1 MKKRMELYMA
11 VLLLVAV
18 CLLSK
23 EGAVLVSSMR
33 AAEEKPCIVV
43 DAGHG
48 GDDPGKIGIHGELEK
63 DINLAIA
70 KKVKARLEKE
80 NITVILT
87 RETDESLDKG
97 ESGSKKVADMRNR
110 CRLIDE
116 AKPLFTISV
125 HQNSYTEES
134 ISGAQCFY
142 FGQSEEGRKI
152 AGIMQESLR
161 SHLDTENKREA
172 KANES
177 YYLLKKTAYPTV
189 IVECGFLSNSE
200 EAAKLSTG
208 EYQEAV
214 AEAIADGIL
223 DCLGNETTDTEE
235 AGMSNE
241 TADTEKQKTKQH

>member
-97 ESGSKKVADMRNR
+97 E
-110 CRLIDE
+110 
-116 AKPLFTISV
+116 KPLFTISV

-223 DCLGNETTDTEE
+223 DCLGNETADTEE

>member
-80 NITVILT
+80 NITSKDKEKKLRVKNKYVYGSTLVY
-87 RETDESLDKG
+87 DE
-97 ESGSKKVADMRNR
+97 
-110 CRLIDE
+110 
-116 AKPLFTISV
+116 
-125 HQNSYTEES
+125 NS
-134 ISGAQCFY
+134 I
-142 FGQSEEGRKI
+142 
-152 AGIMQESLR
+152 
-161 SHLDTENKREA
+161 
-172 KANES
+172 
-177 YYLLKKTAYPTV
+177 
-189 IVECGFLSNSE
+189 
-200 EAAKLSTG
+200 
-208 EYQEAV
+208 
-214 AEAIADGIL
+214 
-223 DCLGNETTDTEE
+223 
-235 AGMSNE
+235 
-241 TADTEKQKTKQH
+241 

>member
-134 ISGAQCFY
+134 ISPRRAEKLPGLCRKAC
-142 FGQSEEGRKI
+142 GRIWIRKI
-152 AGIMQESLR
+152 SG
-161 SHLDTENKREA
+161 
-172 KANES
+172 
-177 YYLLKKTAYPTV
+177 
-189 IVECGFLSNSE
+189 
-200 EAAKLSTG
+200 
-208 EYQEAV
+208 
-214 AEAIADGIL
+214 
-223 DCLGNETTDTEE
+223 
-235 AGMSNE
+235 
-241 TADTEKQKTKQH
+241 KQKPMRVIIS

>member
-1 MKKRMELYMA
+1 MELYMA

-116 AKPLFTISV
+116 AKPLFYHKCPSEQLYGRV
-125 HQNSYTEES
+125 HKRSPVLLFWTVR
-134 ISGAQCFY
+134 G
-142 FGQSEEGRKI
+142 GQKNCRDY
-152 AGIMQESLR
+152 AG
-161 SHLDTENKREA
+161 K
-172 KANES
+172 
-177 YYLLKKTAYPTV
+177 P
-189 IVECGFLSNSE
+189 
-200 EAAKLSTG
+200 
-208 EYQEAV
+208 AV
-214 AEAIADGIL
+214 ASGY
-223 DCLGNETTDTEE
+223 G
-235 AGMSNE
+235 
-241 TADTEKQKTKQH
+241 K

>member
-134 ISGAQCFY
+134 ISGAQ
-142 FGQSEEGRKI
+142 
-152 AGIMQESLR
+152 
-161 SHLDTENKREA
+161 
-172 KANES
+172 
-177 YYLLKKTAYPTV
+177 
-189 IVECGFLSNSE
+189 
-200 EAAKLSTG
+200 
-208 EYQEAV
+208 
-214 AEAIADGIL
+214 
-223 DCLGNETTDTEE
+223 
-235 AGMSNE
+235 
-241 TADTEKQKTKQH
+241 

>member
-1 MKKRMELYMA
+1 
-11 VLLLVAV
+11 
-18 CLLSK
+18 
-23 EGAVLVSSMR
+23 
-33 AAEEKPCIVV
+33 
-43 DAGHG
+43 
-48 GDDPGKIGIHGELEK
+48 
-63 DINLAIA
+63 
-70 KKVKARLEKE
+70 
-80 NITVILT
+80 VILT

-223 DCLGNETTDTEE
+223 DCLGNETADTEE

>member
-1 MKKRMELYMA
+1 MA

-97 ESGSKKVADMRNR
+97 RA
-110 CRLIDE
+110 
-116 AKPLFTISV
+116 
-125 HQNSYTEES
+125 
-134 ISGAQCFY
+134 
-142 FGQSEEGRKI
+142 
-152 AGIMQESLR
+152 
-161 SHLDTENKREA
+161 
-172 KANES
+172 
-177 YYLLKKTAYPTV
+177 
-189 IVECGFLSNSE
+189 
-200 EAAKLSTG
+200 AAKRWQICVT
-208 EYQEAV
+208 A
-214 AEAIADGIL
+214 
-223 DCLGNETTDTEE
+223 
-235 AGMSNE
+235 AG
-241 TADTEKQKTKQH
+241 

>member
-1 MKKRMELYMA
+1 M
-11 VLLLVAV
+11 
-18 CLLSK
+18 CLSCYCLCQKCFTGSRRSYK
-23 EGAVLVSSMR
+23 QSSFR
-33 AAEEKPCIVV
+33 QLRS
-43 DAGHG
+43 DG
-48 GDDPGKIGIHGELEK
+48 GI
-63 DINLAIA
+63 
-70 KKVKARLEKE
+70 
-80 NITVILT
+80 
-87 RETDESLDKG
+87 
-97 ESGSKKVADMRNR
+97 
-110 CRLIDE
+110 
-116 AKPLFTISV
+116 F
-125 HQNSYTEES
+125 
-134 ISGAQCFY
+134 
-142 FGQSEEGRKI
+142 

-177 YYLLKKTAYPTV
+177 YYLLKKTAYPTI

-223 DCLGNETTDTEE
+223 DCLGNETVDTEE

>member
-177 YYLLKKTAYPTV
+177 YYLLKKT
-189 IVECGFLSNSE
+189 EDR
-200 EAAKLSTG
+200 ST
-208 EYQEAV
+208 E
-214 AEAIADGIL
+214 
-223 DCLGNETTDTEE
+223 
-235 AGMSNE
+235 
-241 TADTEKQKTKQH
+241 

>member
-116 AKPLFTISV
+116 AKPATSFISASPAASPSASSPAPVCICCSAYCSDKMRCSFSARITPAPDAAGVSMALTLVHNEVVVVRIAAASHNFFTVLYFISV
-125 HQNSYTEES
+125 
-134 ISGAQCFY
+134 
-142 FGQSEEGRKI
+142 
-152 AGIMQESLR
+152 SL
-161 SHLDTENKREA
+161 
-172 KANES
+172 
-177 YYLLKKTAYPTV
+177 P
-189 IVECGFLSNSE
+189 
-200 EAAKLSTG
+200 
-208 EYQEAV
+208 
-214 AEAIADGIL
+214 
-223 DCLGNETTDTEE
+223 
-235 AGMSNE
+235 M
-241 TADTEKQKTKQH
+241 

>member
-1 MKKRMELYMA
+1 MKKRIELYMA

-87 RETDESLDKG
+87 RRQTKVLIKG
-97 ESGSKKVADMRNR
+97 RA
-110 CRLIDE
+110 
-116 AKPLFTISV
+116 
-125 HQNSYTEES
+125 
-134 ISGAQCFY
+134 
-142 FGQSEEGRKI
+142 
-152 AGIMQESLR
+152 
-161 SHLDTENKREA
+161 
-172 KANES
+172 
-177 YYLLKKTAYPTV
+177 
-189 IVECGFLSNSE
+189 
-200 EAAKLSTG
+200 AAKRWQICVT
-208 EYQEAV
+208 A
-214 AEAIADGIL
+214 
-223 DCLGNETTDTEE
+223 
-235 AGMSNE
+235 AG
-241 TADTEKQKTKQH
+241 